1 MTEKKVPFIEVK
13 NLVVHYTSEGREIH
27 AVNDV
32 SFSLE
37 KGRTLG
43 LVGETGAGKTT
54 IAKSILR
61 ILPEPPAHVDG
72 GEICLEGKNLLELHN
87 DEMRKIRGKRISMI
101 FQDPM
106 TALNPVMRI
115 GNQIA
120 EGIELHEKCSR
131 KEAEAKAAAMLEMV
145 GIPGTRFRDYPHQ
158 FSGGQRQRIGIARAL
173 AVNPEF
179 IIADEPVSAL
189 DVSIQAQILNL
200 LMDLKDEFN
209 FSYLFIAHDL
219 SVVRHISDRLGVMYL
234 GSIVEMGDKHT
245 LFTNP
250 VHPYTKVLFAA
261 VPTVGEKPLVQG
273 IDAKGEIPS
282 PVNLPKGCY
291 FSDRC
296 PYATD
301 RCRQEKPVLREVEP
315 GHMAA
320 CHLL

>member
-1 MTEKKVPFIEVK
+1 MALPTYRMQS
-13 NLVVHYTSEGREIH
+13 LVES
-27 AVNDV
+27 AV
-32 SFSLE
+32 
-37 KGRTLG
+37 
-43 LVGETGAGKTT
+43 
-54 IAKSILR
+54 
-61 ILPEPPAHVDG
+61 
-72 GEICLEGKNLLELHN
+72 
-87 DEMRKIRGKRISMI
+87 
-101 FQDPM
+101 
-106 TALNPVMRI
+106 
-115 GNQIA
+115 
-120 EGIELHEKCSR
+120 
-131 KEAEAKAAAMLEMV
+131 
-145 GIPGTRFRDYPHQ
+145 
-158 FSGGQRQRIGIARAL
+158 
-173 AVNPEF
+173 
-179 IIADEPVSAL
+179 
-189 DVSIQAQILNL
+189 LNL
-200 LMDLKDEFN
+200 LNQLKA
-209 FSYLFIAHDL
+209 SRGLTYLFIAHDL